1 MKKKKGFA
9 RVEFIANL
17 KEIKALHES
26 GHNKRM
32 IYDHLAEKGKVTM
45 SYSIF
50 CSYTFDGVRLKKR
63 RKPRYRSTKQ
73 ETREFVFNNQITEE
87 ELNEM
92 IDG

>member
-45 SYSIF
+45 SYAIF
-50 CSYTFDGVRLKKR
+50 CSYTFDGVRRKKR
-63 RKPRYRSTKQ
+63 RKPKRSAITQEDRPFVHKNIVTK
-73 ETREFVFNNQITEE
+73 EDLD
-87 ELNEM
+87 EL
-92 IDG
+92 I